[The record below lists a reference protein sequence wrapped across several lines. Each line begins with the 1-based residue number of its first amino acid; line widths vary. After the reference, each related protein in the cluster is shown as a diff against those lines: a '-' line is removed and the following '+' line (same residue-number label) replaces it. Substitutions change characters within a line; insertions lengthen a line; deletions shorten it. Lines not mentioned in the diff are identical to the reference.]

1 MQITHIADKAL
12 PLQARR
18 AIGRYRHQVFI
29 QSLQWDL
36 PTDGEHEHDE
46 FDATS
51 AMHLIAQ
58 DDEADL
64 IGYARLLPT
73 TQAYLLGTHFSHLIE
88 GGVAPCSPFV
98 WELSRYTASAV
109 NQATPSASLQTRVGK
124 KLLLEAVRFVALH
137 GGDEIVFC
145 TTVAVE
151 RLAIRWGVDIERMGT
166 AQHDGQNWLVAAR
179 IHCNERTY
187 AALLEKRAP
196 VLRPRQPALT
206 PAFAP
211 TPEPAFA

>member
-12 PLQARR
+12 PLLARR

-46 FDATS
+46 FDAAS

-58 DDEADL
+58 DDDAHL

-88 GGVAPCSPFV
+88 GGVAPSSPFV
-98 WELSRYTASAV
+98 WELSRYAACAV
-109 NQATPSASLQTRVGK
+109 GEPAPSAALQARVGK

-151 RLAIRWGVDIERMGT
+151 RLAVRWGVDIERMGT

-179 IHCNERTY
+179 IHCNDRTY
-187 AALLEKRAP
+187 AALLDKP
-196 VLRPRQPALT
+196 TPLLRPRRPACTPAL
-206 PAFAP
+206 